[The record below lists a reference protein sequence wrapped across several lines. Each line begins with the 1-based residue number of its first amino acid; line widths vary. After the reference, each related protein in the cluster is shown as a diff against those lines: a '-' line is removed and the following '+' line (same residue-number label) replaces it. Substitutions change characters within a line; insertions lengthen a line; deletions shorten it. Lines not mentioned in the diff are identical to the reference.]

1 MKTRL
6 QNIFKRSNTKQILLD
21 SSYILFLLSLLRI
34 YIKQLFAT
42 YGYDSWN
49 ISEFLI
55 NYQGG
60 FVRRGLTGEIL
71 FFIAKNF
78 NVNIEWAIKIVCFI
92 CLTLV
97 SIFFIRA
104 FLKKGYSLYILPL
117 CFFLGSGV
125 FSNDWIRK
133 DYLFF
138 CFFIPI
144 IFLFCK
150 NNLSLIMKFIL
161 VNFLTIFI
169 ILSHEVFAFF
179 SIPILFLLLYNQYK
193 DKGVFKSIT
202 FSLTFLLPSIF
213 AFLTTLYFHGN
224 DETINSIWNS
234 WATFISNEPLQFNK
248 YVNDHGPFSNAV
260 NALGWSL
267 NDTVVYHIKLNF
279 FAIQYGIISIWIW
292 TITFPVVY
300 YIVTNALMV
309 FRKDTNVFTDR
320 DKNNLSA
327 VLLFQLF
334 CLSPVFIILSCDYIR
349 IIFYWIA
356 SSFVIFLIIPK
367 ENIAKLFPSVF
378 IRITER
384 INLLLSNLLRPTKTS
399 LVFLMM
405 FIGISK
411 YTWVIDW
418 AIGTTMLYNILWVVS
433 KPIILLEDFL
443 LTFL

>member
-6 QNIFKRSNTKQILLD
+6 QNIFTRNNIKQILLD
-21 SSYILFLLSLLRI
+21 ASYILFSLSLLRLF
-34 YIKQLFAT
+34 IKQLFAT
-42 YGYDSWN
+42 YTYDSWN
-49 ISEFLI
+49 ISEFLV

-71 FFIAKNF
+71 FFIARNF
-78 NVNIEWAIKIVCFI
+78 NINVEWTIKIICFI
-92 CLTLV
+92 CLVMV

-117 CFFLGSGV
+117 CFFLGSGI

-144 IFLFCK
+144 IFLLYK
-150 NNLSLIMKFIL
+150 NNLSLIMKFIV
-161 VNFLTIFI
+161 VNFLTTFI

-179 SIPILFLLLYNQYK
+179 SIPILYLLLCNQYK
-193 DKGVFKSIT
+193 NKGIFKSIT
-202 FSLTFLLPSIF
+202 LSLAFLLPSIF
-213 AFLTTLYFHGN
+213 AFLSTLYFHGN
-224 DETINSIWNS
+224 HEMINSIWNS
-234 WATFISNEPLQFNK
+234 WASFVSNEPLQFNK
-248 YVNDHGPFSNAV
+248 YVNDYGPSSNAV

-279 FAIQYGIISIWIW
+279 FAIQDGIISIWIW

-309 FRKDTNVFTDR
+309 FRKDKRVFTDR
-320 DKNNLSA
+320 DKINLST

-334 CLSPVFIILSCDYIR
+334 CLSPIFLILSCDYIR

-356 SSFVIFLIIPK
+356 SSFAIFLIIPK
-367 ENIAKLFPSVF
+367 DNLAKLFPSVF
-378 IRITER
+378 IRFTER

-411 YTWVIDW
+411 YTWMINW
-418 AIGTTMLYNILWVVS
+418 AYGTTMLYNILWLIS
-433 KPIILLEDFL
+433 KPIILLKDFL
-443 LTFL
+443 LNIL

>member
-1 MKTRL
+1 MKTRSS
-6 QNIFKRSNTKQILLD
+6 NIFKRNNAKQILLD
-21 SSYILFLLSLLRI
+21 SSYILFLLTLLRSFT
-34 YIKQLFAT
+34 KQLYTT
-42 YGYDSWN
+42 YRYDSWN

-78 NVNIEWAIKIVCFI
+78 NVNIEWTIKIICFI
-92 CLTLV
+92 CLAMV
-97 SIFFIRA
+97 SVFFIRA

-117 CFFLGSGV
+117 CFFLGSGI
-125 FSNDWIRK
+125 FSGCWIRK
-133 DYLFF
+133 DYFFF

-144 IFLFCK
+144 IISYSK
-150 NNLSLIMKFIL
+150 DHLSLLLKFI
-161 VNFLTIFI
+161 VINFLTVFI

-179 SIPILFLLLYNQYK
+179 SIPILILLLYNQYK

-202 FSLTFLLPSIF
+202 LSLTFLLPSIF

-224 DETINSIWNS
+224 DKIINAIWNS
-234 WATFISNEPLQFNK
+234 WASYLSDEPLQFNK
-248 YVNDHGPFSNAV
+248 YVNDHGPSSNAV

-279 FAIQYGIISIWIW
+279 LAIQDGILSIWIW
-292 TITFPVVY
+292 IITFPVVY

-309 FRKDTNVFTDR
+309 FRKEEKVFTDR
-320 DKNNLSA
+320 DKINLSS

-334 CLSPVFIILSCDYIR
+334 CLLPVFFILSCDYIR
-349 IIFYWIA
+349 IIFYWIS

-367 ENIAKLFPSVF
+367 DNIAKLFPSVF

-405 FIGISK
+405 FIGISQ

-418 AIGTTMLYNILWVVS
+418 AYRTTMLYNILWVVS
-433 KPIILLEDFL
+433 KPIILLKEF
-443 LTFL
+443 F